1 MIMMILITIIIIIII
16 LVIIVNIIIITIVI
30 VIIIIITIILIIAVI
45 IITNVSKQSRETVF
59 YSMVYL
65 LSNMHIES
73 SFKADVSRCVP
84 LPNGNHC
91 LFHSRGRITSMPV
104 HCCTKE
110 EAVSGSWYVSRKT
123 NEGHTRLQNPRT

>member
-1 MIMMILITIIIIIII
+1 MKTIGLLHNRSHYDNETLIMMMIIIII
-16 LVIIVNIIIITIVI
+16 LVIIIYIIIITAI
-30 VIIIIITIILIIAVI
+30 I
-45 IITNVSKQSRETVF
+45 IITNVSQQSRETVF

-91 LFHSRGRITSMPV
+91 LFLSRGRTTSVPV

-110 EAVSGSWYVSRKT
+110 EAVSGSWYVSRNT
-123 NEGHTRLQNPRT
+123 NEAHTRLQNPRT